1 VTFRRAEKSCARV
14 VALLCTLQGN
24 PSDKGGYAMS
34 FASDFKAFIMRGNV
48 VDLAV
53 AVVIGGAFGKIVSS
67 LVADVIMPPIGLLIG
82 GIDFSNLKWIIRNSP
97 DPKQVVSIN
106 YGTFINTIIT
116 FLIIALAIFIVIK
129 LLERVVPKKDVTP
142 PAPPADV
149 VLLTEIRDLLKQR
162 SA

>member
-1 VTFRRAEKSCARV
+1 
-14 VALLCTLQGN
+14 
-24 PSDKGGYAMS
+24 MS

-67 LVADVIMPPIGLLIG
+67 LVSDIIMPPIGLLIG

-116 FLIIALAIFIVIK
+116 FLIIALAIFVVIK

-162 SA
+162 SV